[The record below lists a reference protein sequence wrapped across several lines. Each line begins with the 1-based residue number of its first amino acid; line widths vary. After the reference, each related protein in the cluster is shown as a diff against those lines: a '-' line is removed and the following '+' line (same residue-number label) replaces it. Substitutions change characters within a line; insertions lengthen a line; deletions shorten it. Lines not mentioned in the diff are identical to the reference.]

1 MLNDIESKVDYLNF
15 KIVATPV
22 AAMIKQSGIKP
33 ISIGV
38 SGNWGAGK
46 SSMVQMIADSLQV
59 GEDGAKY
66 LIIGFNAW
74 LYQGYED
81 ARLALLQQVADKLG
95 DLIKEKKTV
104 CTKFKEFL
112 SRVKWFKLTIA
123 SLPVMAKAA
132 IGTFA
137 LGPVGGLAGG
147 LAEVIGKL
155 VEKAKSVQPNQV
167 SATVESCAHQLPNL
181 KEYWKE
187 AADKSMPKE
196 IEALR
201 KSFAETLKELDVK
214 LVVVVDDLDRCL
226 PDIALSTLEAMRLLL
241 MVERTVFIIA
251 ADETM
256 IRQAIRVRYGS
267 EAPDS
272 NREASYFDK
281 LIQIPVKVP
290 RPGANEVK
298 CYIMMLLAELAV
310 QQGIIPEKACLSAAE
325 HLRAAIK
332 KSWEGTMKRSIL
344 SNAFGTYATS
354 MDDFIDIADQISG
367 VMTTSSIGGNPRLI
381 KRFLNNLLIRKAVAE
396 SQEMGIS
403 FAALLKLQ
411 LFERC
416 APDGVFDELADMV
429 MSSADGKV
437 SALASWEKAIET
449 GDTPEGIP
457 DKWQGKFIE
466 QWLGLTPQLG
476 DLDLRPYLYLSDGG
490 NERNMSQND
499 LSPEGRGVLSA
510 LAAIKNQKLNDTLIK
525 KLKLLDSSEIGTM
538 FEKLKARVA
547 TLQWSSLSLMQLFHI
562 PKAYPAWQNA
572 FVHVLEIMPPEKRD
586 ISIIPFLSAETWTYA
601 LLERWK
607 TDSAT
612 PKRTIKS
619 IQALSKDKK

>member
-15 KIVATPV
+15 KIVADPV
-22 AAMIKQSGIKP
+22 ATMIKQSGTNP

-46 SSMVQMIADSLQV
+46 SSMVQMIADSLRT
-59 GEDGAKY
+59 GENGSKY
-66 LIIGFNAW
+66 LIIDFNAW

-95 DLIKEKKTV
+95 DVIKEKKTA
-104 CTKFKEFL
+104 CKKFTEFL
-112 SRVKWFKLTIA
+112 SRVNWFKLTIA
-123 SLPVMAKAA
+123 SLPVIAKAA
-132 IGTFA
+132 IGTWA
-137 LGPVGGLAGG
+137 LGPAGGIAGG
-147 LAEVIGKL
+147 LTALWGKL
-155 VEKAKSVQPNQV
+155 GEKAKSIQPDQV
-167 SATVESCAHQLPNL
+167 SATVESCAQRLPTL

-187 AADKSMPKE
+187 VEEKSMPKE

-201 KSFAETLKELDVK
+201 KSFAATLQELDVI

-251 ADETM
+251 ADETV
-256 IRQAIRVRYGS
+256 IRQAIRVRYGT
-267 EAPDS
+267 ADPDS
-272 NREASYFDK
+272 NRETSYFDK

-290 RPGANEVK
+290 RPGSNEVK

-310 QQGIIPEKACLSAAE
+310 QQGKIPEEACLSAAE

-332 KSWEGTMKRSIL
+332 KSWAGTMKRPIL
-344 SNAFGTYATS
+344 SSAFGTYATR

-367 VMTTSSIGGNPRLI
+367 IMTTSSIGGNPRLI
-381 KRFLNNLLIRKAVAE
+381 KRFLNNLLISRDVAE

-416 APDGVFDELADMV
+416 APNGAFDELARMV
-429 MSSADGKV
+429 VSSADGKV
-437 SALASWEKAIET
+437 SALASWEKAIEK
-449 GDTPEGIP
+449 GDTPKDIP
-457 DKWQGKFIE
+457 EKWQGKFVE

-490 NERNMSQND
+490 NERSMSQND
-499 LSPEGRGVLSA
+499 LSPEGRDVLAA
-510 LAAIKNQKLNDTLIK
+510 LASIQTQKLNGTLIN
-525 KLKLLDSSEIGTM
+525 KLKQLDPSEIGTM
-538 FEKLKARVA
+538 FEKLKTRVT

-562 PKAYPAWQNA
+562 PKAYPAWQTA
-572 FVHVLEIMPPEKRD
+572 FMRFLEMMPPEKRD
-586 ISIIPFLSAETWTYA
+586 NSIIPFLSAEPWTYS
-601 LLERWK
+601 LLERWE

-612 PKRTIKS
+612 PKKTIKS
-619 IQALSKDKK
+619 IQALRKEKK

>member
-15 KIVATPV
+15 KIVADPV
-22 AAMIKQSGIKP
+22 AAMIKQSGKKP

-46 SSMVQMIADSLQV
+46 SSMVQMIADSLKA
-59 GEDGAKY
+59 GDNGAKY
-66 LIIGFNAW
+66 LIIDFNAW

-95 DLIKEKKTV
+95 DLIKEKKTA

-112 SRVKWFKLTIA
+112 SRVNWFKLTIA
-123 SLPVMAKAA
+123 SLPVIAKAA

-137 LGPVGGLAGG
+137 LGPVGGMAGG
-147 LAEVIGKL
+147 LAALLGKL
-155 VEKAKSVQPNQV
+155 GEKAKSIQPDQV
-167 SATVESCAHQLPNL
+167 SATVESCAKQIPNL

-201 KSFAETLKELDVK
+201 KSFAETLKELDII

-256 IRQAIRVRYGS
+256 IRQAIRVRYGAADS
-267 EAPDS
+267 DS
-272 NREASYFDK
+272 NRETSYFDK

-290 RPGANEVK
+290 RPGSNEVK

-310 QQGIIPEKACLSAAE
+310 QQGKIPEKVCLSAAE

-332 KSWEGTMKRSIL
+332 KSWAGTIKRSIL
-344 SNAFGTYATS
+344 VNAFGTYATH
-354 MDDFIDIADQISG
+354 MDDYIDIADQISG
-367 VMTTSSIGGNPRLI
+367 LMTTSSIGGNPRLI
-381 KRFLNNLLIRKAVAE
+381 KRFLNDLLIRKAVAE

-403 FAALLKLQ
+403 FTALLKLQ

-416 APDGVFDELADMV
+416 APIGAFDELAGMV
-429 MSSADGKV
+429 VSSADGKV
-437 SALASWEKAIET
+437 SALASWEKAIEK
-449 GDTPEGIP
+449 GEKPEGLP

-490 NERNMSQND
+490 NERSMPQND
-499 LSPEGRGVLSA
+499 LSPEGRRVLSA
-510 LAAIKNQKLNDTLIK
+510 LTAIKNPKFNDTLLG
-525 KLKLLDSSEIGTM
+525 KLKQLDPSEIGTM
-538 FEKLKARVA
+538 FEKLKTRAA
-547 TLQWSSLSLMQLFHI
+547 TLQWSSVSLMQLFHI
-562 PKAYPAWQNA
+562 PKAYPAWGDA
-572 FVHVLEIMPPEKRD
+572 FVHVLGTMPPEKRD
-586 ISIIPFLSAETWTYA
+586 PSIIFYLNQETWA
-601 LLERWK
+601 SSLLAKWES
-607 TDSAT
+607 DSAT
-612 PKRTIKS
+612 PKRTVKT
-619 IQALSKDKK
+619 IQAAREGKK